1 MTLNVGP
8 LEPVNEDDILIVYG
22 FHQARVYP
30 EFNRDNVFTLHG
42 VAAFGRLRGR
52 QPKRV
57 FHTGLGLSR
66 EADRLRQELKQLE
79 WKYGTKVHHVDE
91 LYMYEPGGIAHP
103 DTPLQIKIEEV
114 PTP

>member
-1 MTLNVGP
+1 VALNIGP

-22 FHQARVYP
+22 FHQARIYP
-30 EFNRDNVFTLHG
+30 EFNRSNVFTLHG
-42 VAAFGRLRGR
+42 VMAFAKLRGR

-66 EADRLRQELKQLE
+66 EADRLRQELARLE
-79 WKYGTKVHHVDE
+79 GKYGTKVHHVNE
-91 LYMYEPGGIAHP
+91 LYMYDE
-103 DTPLQIKIEEV
+103 EEV

>member
-1 MTLNVGP
+1 MGLNIGP

-22 FHQARVYP
+22 FHQARIYP
-30 EFNRDNVFTLHG
+30 EFNRANVFTLHG
-42 VAAFGRLRGR
+42 AMAFAKLRGR

-66 EADRLRQELKQLE
+66 EAGRLMEVLKELE
-79 WKYGTKVHHVDE
+79 WKYGTKTHHVDE

-103 DTPLQIKIEEV
+103 DTPVQIQEV
-114 PTP
+114 PAQ